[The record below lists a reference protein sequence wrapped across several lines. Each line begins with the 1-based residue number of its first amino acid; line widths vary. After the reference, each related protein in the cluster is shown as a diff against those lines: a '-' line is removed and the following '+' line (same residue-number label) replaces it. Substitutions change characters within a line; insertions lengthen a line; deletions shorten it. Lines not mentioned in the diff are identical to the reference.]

1 MAKRSKNQQR
11 RLRAKLRK
19 TQGVPDQEN
28 GSFTKEIPSG
38 SVPTSASDDNDEVT
52 IAQPDITGLEGPL
65 AQEFQSIF
73 AKFVPIEEKSN
84 LEPSPLQSR
93 KEEIIY
99 SSSSE
104 DEAESD
110 IEQTQAQS
118 HLSKK
123 EKRKLYGMSLTELKT
138 FAARPDLVEWYDADA
153 DDPTLNVY
161 LKCLLR
167 AVKVPAHWQSK
178 RDYLSS
184 KRGYE
189 KPPFRLPDFIRD
201 TGIMEMRDVSQ
212 EDESTLK
219 QRTRD
224 KVQPKMGKLDIDFQR
239 LHDAFTKFQTKPPM
253 LAFGD
258 VYYEGRG
265 SETFELENFVPG
277 KVSSRLRTALGIANH
292 EKPPW
297 VVQMAKLGPPP
308 SYPNMETDGVFKE
321 PIIKNIGAPIER
333 DLWGSIH
340 PDSEEEDEDND
351 EEQEDEEEEQFIPRY
366 DEESTDHIPIKSV
379 SNEIPKMKHETVT
392 ETEDDSTD
400 APLYQVLSQKKESG
414 GFMGEKINYEL
425 PSSKR

>member
-19 TQGVPDQEN
+19 TKGVPDQEN
-28 GSFTKEIPSG
+28 GFSAKKIDS
-38 SVPTSASDDNDEVT
+38 SVPIPVSDDNDEVT
-52 IAQPDITGLEGPL
+52 IAQPDTAGLEGPL
-65 AQEFQSIF
+65 AQEFQNIF
-73 AKFVPIEEKSN
+73 AKFVPVEEKLG
-84 LEPSPLQSR
+84 LEPTPLESR

-104 DEAESD
+104 DEADSD
-110 IEQTQAQS
+110 KERIQTQT

-123 EKRKLYGMSLTELKT
+123 EKKRLYGISLTELKKY
-138 FAARPDLVEWYDADA
+138 AARPDLVEWYDADA
-153 DDPTLNVY
+153 EDPTLNVY
-161 LKCLLR
+161 LKSLLR
-167 AVKVPAHWQSK
+167 AVKVPVHWQSK

-184 KRGYE
+184 KRGFE

-297 VVQMAKLGPPP
+297 VAQMAKLEPPP
-308 SYPNMETDGVFKE
+308 AYPNMDADGVFKE
-321 PIIKNIGAPIER
+321 PLMKNLGPPIER
-333 DLWGSIH
+333 DSWGSIH
-340 PDSEEEDEDND
+340 PDSEEEEDND
-351 EEQEDEEEEQFIPRY
+351 EEEEEEEQFIPRY
-366 DEESTDHIPIKSV
+366 DKESTDYIPIKSV
-379 SNEIPKMKHETVT
+379 SNEIPTMKHDTT
-392 ETEDDSTD
+392 NETEDDSTN